1 MKYSRRDLLWVPAGL
16 LSASHLMGA
25 PCSSATSAAGE
36 GPFYKA
42 GAPNRAVLREPGM
55 GGTRLVFFGRVLNAS
70 CQPVPNAVVDLWHSN
85 EQGEYDN
92 QGFRLRGKVTA
103 DPSGNFR
110 FETIQP
116 KGYPTGG
123 GGYRC
128 AHFHLKVHVEA
139 RPSFTTELYFP
150 GDPLNR
156 TDGMFRESRMVKLS
170 TDGKG
175 KAAEY
180 DLVIAS

>member
-1 MKYSRRDLLWVPAGL
+1 MKYSRRDFIWVPAGL
-16 LSASHLMGA
+16 LSASPLIAGA
-25 PCSSATSAAGE
+25 CPSVTTAAGE

-42 GAPNRAVLREPGM
+42 GAPSRAVLRESGM
-55 GGTRLVFFGRVLNAS
+55 GGTRLMFFGRVLHAD
-70 CQPVPNAVVDLWHSN
+70 CKPIQNAVVDLWHSN

-92 QGFRLRGKVTA
+92 QGFRLRGKVA
-103 DPSGNFR
+103 SDRGGHFR

-128 AHFHLKVHVEA
+128 AHFHLKVHVQGK
-139 RPSFTTELYFP
+139 PSFTTELYFP
-150 GDPLNR
+150 GDPLNK
-156 TDGMFRESRMVKLS
+156 TDSSFRESRAVKLS
-170 TDGKG
+170 PDGNG

-180 DLVIAS
+180 DLVLA